1 VTEQQIIERYETEK
15 PMFEAWGNYVLE
27 TIILQLS
34 EQGYSPDTLLKIPAI
49 PRIKENKSLIE
60 KALYRGKSY
69 SNPYDEITD
78 KVGIRFVV
86 LNLDE
91 IPVIN
96 SLIESCGIWEISKDK
111 DFKKEKAEKPE
122 FFAYQSIHYIIR
134 NKQNIDDTIHIS
146 KGVPCEIQIRTL
158 LQHSYAELSHDVA
171 YKKEEHISPEMRR
184 IFARSMAL
192 IETTDLLFREV
203 RNMVNTDESK
213 FKEFVEIFAKEK
225 DNQEYIPKLNRL
237 IFDAYQ
243 GVVNEQSVSYMDVQ
257 TFIKENDFLYRNVK
271 DSKQIFY
278 KQPILFLVYYLIQH
292 YKNQAYQNWPL
303 TDTELRPLFNSL
315 GISMGM

>member
-1 VTEQQIIERYETEK
+1 VTEQQILERYEIEK
-15 PMFEAWGNYVLE
+15 PMFQAWGDYIRE
-27 TIILQLS
+27 TIIQHLS
-34 EQGYSPDTLLKIPAI
+34 RQGYSTDTLLKIPAI

-78 KVGIRFVV
+78 KVGVRFVV

-96 SLIESCGIWEISKDK
+96 SVIENCDIWEISKDK
-111 DFKKEKAEKPE
+111 DFEKEKAEKPE
-122 FFAYQSIHYIIR
+122 FFTYQSVHYVIWNRTDITGAV
-134 NKQNIDDTIHIS
+134 NIP
-146 KGVPCEIQIRTL
+146 KGIPCEIQIRTL
-158 LQHSYAELSHDVA
+158 LQHSYAELSHDIA

-203 RNMVNTDESK
+203 RKMVDADEGRFNK
-213 FKEFVEIFAKEK
+213 YIDIFAKAK

-243 GVVNEQSVSYMDVQ
+243 GIVDEKSVSYMDVQ
-257 TFIKENDFLYRNVK
+257 TFI
-271 DSKQIFY
+271 
-278 KQPILFLVYYLIQH
+278 
-292 YKNQAYQNWPL
+292 
-303 TDTELRPLFNSL
+303 LR
-315 GISMGM
+315 